1 MLIMTDALPAM
12 LISSTKQHLDGCF
25 CAHLED
31 IDVPKW
37 TSALVPGAAPSHT
50 RAAVCLEFVP
60 SASLVHKCVD
70 CGRPACSQLQLTLRH
85 IYRHAPCPQRFQGVA
100 ASQAAGRA
108 EGRYNTSVRN
118 IQLVASGFV

>member
-1 MLIMTDALPAM
+1 MLIKTDALPGM
-12 LISSTKQHLDGCF
+12 PTSSIKECSIGCS

-37 TSALVPGAAPSHT
+37 TSALVPGAAPSHART
-50 RAAVCLEFVP
+50 AVCLKFVA

-70 CGRPACSQLQLTLRH
+70 CGRPACNQLLVTLRH

-108 EGRYNTSVRN
+108 EGKYNTSVCI